1 MNIEKSQLIRG
12 AESDFVF
19 IVGLEV
25 HAQVRSKSKLF
36 SSASTQFGAE
46 PNSNVSFID
55 AGMPGMLPVVNS
67 FCIEQA
73 VKTGLGINAEINLI
87 SRFDRKNY
95 FYPDLPQ
102 GYQISQL
109 YEPVVGKGKI
119 SIQTEEKL
127 QKEVGIERIHL
138 EQDAGKSIH
147 DMDPTTSF
155 VDLNRTGIA
164 LMEIVS
170 KPEINSPF
178 EAVEYIKKLRLI
190 MRYLETCD
198 GNMQEGSLRA
208 DVNVSVCEVNTFQNF
223 RKTGNYDLLGTRCE
237 IKNMNS
243 LKFIQQAINFEA
255 RRQIKLIESGKQV
268 EQETRLYDPN
278 KNETRPLRS
287 KEDAHD
293 YRYFPDPDLLPVNL
307 SQEQIDKIKP
317 LVGELPQDKL
327 NKYVDNYSLEKDIA
341 KIIIAE
347 KQNANLFEKMISES
361 TVKPKFIAAW
371 LVGDIFAFIKENNLE
386 VNSLNDKTK
395 DITDLLRLISDD
407 VISNKAGKEI
417 LPKVLNGEGK
427 PSELVKE
434 LGLEQVS
441 DSGELEKIIDEALVG
456 EEENILKF
464 QGGSDRVLGYFVGK
478 CLKAT
483 KGKGNPKLIYKILLE
498 RLKK

>member
-1 MNIEKSQLIRG
+1 MDIKKSQLIRG
-12 AESDFVF
+12 ADNDFVF
-19 IVGLEV
+19 VIGLEV
-25 HAQVRSKSKLF
+25 HAQVNSKSKLF

-73 VKTGLGINAEINLI
+73 VKTGLGINAEVNLV

-109 YEPVVGKGKI
+109 YEPIIGKG
-119 SIQTEEKL
+119 SIAIHTEEKL
-127 QKEVGIERIHL
+127 PKEVGIERIHL

-147 DMDPTTSF
+147 DMDPNTSF

-178 EAVEYIKKLRLI
+178 EAAEYVKKLRLI

-208 DVNVSVCEVNTFQNF
+208 DVNVSVCEINTFQSF
-223 RKTGNYDLLGTRCE
+223 AETGDYSLLGTRCE

-243 LKFIQQAINFEA
+243 MKFIQQAINFEA
-255 RRQIKLIESGKQV
+255 RRQIKLVEAGKKV
-268 EQETRLYDPN
+268 DQETRLYDPS

-293 YRYFPDPDLLPVNL
+293 YRYFPCPDLLKMEIKKEWV
-307 SQEQIDKIKP
+307 DKIRNNLP
-317 LVGELPQDKL
+317 ELPDQKQSRFIDDF
-327 NKYVDNYSLEKDIA
+327 NITPHDAEV
-341 KIIIAE
+341 IIAE
-347 KQNANLFEKMISES
+347 QVTATFFEAIATNTDGKIAANLLINELFGRLNKDNLSFKENPI
-361 TVKPKFIAAW
+361 TVKQMRELID
-371 LVGDIFAFIKENNLE
+371 LIK
-386 VNSLNDKTK
+386 SDK
-395 DITDLLRLISDD
+395 IS
-407 VISNKAGKEI
+407 SKGSKEI
-417 LPKVLNGEGK
+417 FDHIWKSGGNPA
-427 PSELVKE
+427 ELVSE
-434 LGLEQVS
+434 LGLEQVQ
-441 DSGELEKIIDEALVG
+441 DTGLIEKIVHDVVK
-456 EEENILKF
+456 ENPAQVDKVKSNPKSI
-464 QGGSDRVLGYFVGK
+464 GWFVGQVMK
-478 CLKAT
+478 KSQGKADPKIINQIVNQKLK
-483 KGKGNPKLIYKILLE
+483 
-498 RLKK
+498 